1 MTYLAKSAAWL
12 TGFIPDLP
20 TPFDEAR
27 EIDLAAFARLCE
39 RQIEAGVSA
48 IVLGETTGEASTL
61 TPAEHAKI
69 IRAAVQTCQGRVRV
83 IAGTGSNST
92 SQAIER
98 TRRAEL
104 AGADAVLSVV
114 PYYNKPMQAGIE
126 AHFQAIAAETALPI
140 ILHDVPS
147 RTIREL
153 SDDTLS
159 RLSQSRQFIG
169 LRDATGDL
177 ARPTRLRSMVPSGFR
192 LLSGDDSTAPAF
204 FAQGGDGCI
213 SLVSNVAPD
222 LCQVIFSICGQERW
236 QTARFLQRRL
246 APLSAVLTREC
257 PAALKYALH
266 VLGFMRPDIRLP
278 LVELTDT
285 VKAEVENA
293 ILSIGEDLSCDTWE
307 EDQLQKSTG
316 RILPVAGNRDQAAS
330 PAHLSQAEVTCR
342 EECFSCHLGPGPR
355 I

>member
-69 IRAAVQTCQGRVRV
+69 IHAAVETCQGRVRV

-114 PYYNKPMQAGIE
+114 PYYNKPMQAGIH
-126 AHFQAIAAETALPI
+126 AHFRAIAVSTALPI
-140 ILHDVPS
+140 ILHDIPS

-153 SDDTLS
+153 SDDTLAG
-159 RLSQSRQFIG
+159 LAESRQFIG
-169 LRDATGDL
+169 LRDGTGDIARL
-177 ARPTRLRSMVPSGFR
+177 ARLRQRLPAGFR
-192 LLSGDDSTAPAF
+192 LLSGDDETALAF
-204 FAQGGDGCI
+204 VAGGGDGSI
-213 SLVSNVAPD
+213 SLVSNVAPR
-222 LCQVIFSICGQERW
+222 LCQAVYLNCRKGRLPS
-236 QTARFLQRRL
+236 ARYLQSRL
-246 APLSAVLTREC
+246 APLTASLARES
-257 PAALKYALH
+257 PAALKYALGL
-266 VLGFMRPDIRLP
+266 LGLMRPDTRLP
-278 LVELTDT
+278 IVELAETA
-285 VKAEVENA
+285 KAEVESA
-293 ILSIGEDLSCDTWE
+293 LAEMGDEDLASEGWE
-307 EDQLQKSTG
+307 EARSQ
-316 RILPVAGNRDQAAS
+316 RDAA
-330 PAHLSQAEVTCR
+330 AM
-342 EECFSCHLGPGPR
+342 
-355 I
+355 